1 MNLNYCMPKQDNIK
15 IDVTGT
21 EIIDVLSSELVKN
34 NDISTLE
41 MSDKVK
47 GEVENYIRNNNVD
60 LKS

>member
-1 MNLNYCMPKQDNIK
+1 MPKQDNIK

-21 EIIDVLSSELVKN
+21 EIIDVLSSEVVKN

-47 GEVENYIRNNNVD
+47 R
-60 LKS
+60 